1 MVRAASLIVFDSP
14 FPPPRS
20 LTGCI
25 TTLPSLPRLRPF
37 CTLSPT
43 AQVSAAKGELDEQ
56 KGRALEDISAMVD
69 RLHAEIDSKQELL
82 APVIKELR
90 ELRIRGKDI
99 KVRATS
105 PWPGRFYLWGGGSG
119 KSGGACMYRVGAWVH
134 GSVCVCGPMHTCERQ
149 ARACVSVCA

>member
-1 MVRAASLIVFDSP
+1 
-14 FPPPRS
+14 
-20 LTGCI
+20 
-25 TTLPSLPRLRPF
+25 
-37 CTLSPT
+37 
-43 AQVSAAKGELDEQ
+43 VSAAKGELDEQ

-105 PWPGRFYLWGGGSG
+105 SWPGRFHLWGGGGSG
-119 KSGGACMYRVGAWVH
+119 DSGGACMCHVGTWVH
-134 GSVCVCGPMHTCERQ
+134 GCVYVW
-149 ARACVSVCA
+149 ADAYL